1 MDDNQL
7 QYLKGLAYR
16 MTDTQLDQL
25 VHHMKDIQEDRQE
38 WADEDPLPLFKVDLT
53 AMAHVTGCI
62 HLRAADSE
70 AAEELALEQAED
82 ITWEHDGL
90 CTQEDQG
97 PEVMSVVRV
106 ETTEPVVVYHKSGDA
121 AGGRM

>member
-16 MTDTQLDQL
+16 MTDSQLDQL
-25 VHHMKDIQEDRQE
+25 VQHMKDIQEDRQE
-38 WADEDPLPLFKVDLT
+38 WADEDPLPLFKVNLT
-53 AMAHVTGCI
+53 SMAHVTGCI

-106 ETTEPVVVYHKSGDA
+106 EPDQQTDA
-121 AGGRM
+121 IPQE